1 MHDELR
7 ALAKLAMMDGAAS
20 DHDAE
25 LRDLPAKIEAMR
37 GDVQTLESLLAA
49 ERAQIDEAT
58 ALRDERQKELQA
70 KVDWLGAAKTKLSK
84 ARTLREADM
93 AEREVEVT
101 RRAIKEREEEILSIE
116 ETLEQK
122 SGSLG
127 ERESQFQEAKKML
140 DEEEAEATAR
150 LEVVRA
156 ERDKVLA
163 GRDEVAKDVPKRVF
177 KRYEKLRT
185 KQSRYQAVSFVDAAG
200 TCYSC
205 RMALPAQL
213 FIEVQRGE
221 EFHEC
226 PQCRAFLVHE
236 AFVPEAP
243 NAPKASAPEASEDE
257 APTSDAPADAAE
269 SASADA
275 PSA

>member
-1 MHDELR
+1 MQEKLR

-101 RRAIKEREEEILSIE
+101 RKAIKEREEEILSIE

-127 ERESQFQEAKKML
+127 ERESQFEEARKML
-140 DEEEAEATAR
+140 EEEEAEAAAR
-150 LEVVRA
+150 LEVVRK

-185 KQSRYQAVSFVDAAG
+185 KPRYQAVSFIGADG

-205 RMALPAQL
+205 RMALPPQL

-226 PQCRAFLVHE
+226 PQCRAFLIHE

-243 NAPKASAPEASEDE
+243 SAPKAAAAESEAPEAAAE
-257 APTSDAPADAAE
+257 ASE

-275 PSA
+275 PGA

>member
-1 MHDELR
+1 MQDELR

-58 ALRDERQKELQA
+58 ALRDERQAELQA

-93 AEREVEVT
+93 AEREVEMT
-101 RRAIKEREEEILSIE
+101 RRTIKEREEEIYSIE
-116 ETLEQK
+116 ATLEEK

-127 ERESQFQEAKKML
+127 ERESQFEEARKML
-140 DEEEAEATAR
+140 EEEEAAATAR
-150 LEVVRA
+150 LAIVRA

-163 GRDEVAKDVPKRVF
+163 GREEVAKDVPKRVF

-185 KQSRYQAVSFVDAAG
+185 KPRHKAVSFIGTDG

-205 RMALPAQL
+205 RMALPPQL

-221 EFHEC
+221 DFHEC
-226 PQCRAFLVHE
+226 PQCRAFLIHE
-236 AFVPEAP
+236 EYVPEAP
-243 NAPKASAPEASEDE
+243 SAPKKAEASEAE
-257 APTSDAPADAAE
+257 APTETEASE

-275 PSA
+275 SGA